1 MLIIDL
7 NLHWYI
13 NLSDVRWFGGLA
25 MNKRCIGLLLLFL
38 LSVDYAIKQSAW
50 ATPGGG
56 SGGGGSG
63 IASSSGPQC
72 GAGLAGVGF
81 LFLIIIL
88 SLLLFLGVI
97 NSPLHRK
104 FSNDDGLYGVGE
116 ATVQQSD
123 GSLQKARLHP
133 GSNMI
138 GRNPD
143 SPIFLNDQ
151 KVSGKHADLF
161 VSENRYVLTDLNSR
175 NGTKV
180 NGQNI
185 SQQDVYQGDEIQ
197 IGDSF
202 IWV

>member
-1 MLIIDL
+1 
-7 NLHWYI
+7 
-13 NLSDVRWFGGLA
+13 

-72 GAGLAGVGF
+72 GSFGLGSGF
-81 LFLIIIL
+81 ILFLVIL
-88 SLLLFLGVI
+88 ALLLLLYQK
-97 NSPLHRK
+97 NSGFFNK
-104 FSNDDGLYGVGE
+104 SSNDDGLYGVGE
-116 ATVQQSD
+116 ATVQQAD

-133 GSNMI
+133 GSNII

>member
-1 MLIIDL
+1 
-7 NLHWYI
+7 
-13 NLSDVRWFGGLA
+13 

-38 LSVDYAIKQSAW
+38 LSVDYAINQSAW

-56 SGGGGSG
+56 SRGGGGSG

-72 GAGLAGVGF
+72 GSVGLFGVVV
-81 LFLIIIL
+81 LFLIVIL

-104 FSNDDGLYGVGE
+104 ISNDDGLYGVGD
-116 ATVQQSD
+116 ATIQQSD
-123 GSLQKARLHP
+123 GSMQKARLQP

-143 SPIFLNDQ
+143 SHIFLDDQ

-185 SQQDVYQGDEIQ
+185 SQQDLYQGDEIQ
-197 IGDSF
+197 IGDSY